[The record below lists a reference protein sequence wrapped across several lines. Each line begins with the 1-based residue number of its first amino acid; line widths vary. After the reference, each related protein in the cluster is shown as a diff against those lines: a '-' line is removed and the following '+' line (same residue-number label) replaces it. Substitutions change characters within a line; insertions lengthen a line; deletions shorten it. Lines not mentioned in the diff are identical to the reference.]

1 MHCPPQKEPDSALTH
16 NGVIDNK
23 VKKRHF
29 ALQYEEQ
36 DDIHN
41 YAAGVAS
48 CKNRLAKLE
57 QGDLGIRFIEKLK
70 LAGLSDGRIAF
81 YGDRVITL
89 LKLFEKM
96 NVNVI
101 DAQKKDCESVLAD
114 ILSHNYKGESK
125 RAFALVLL
133 RLVHFAKTGEIGDR
147 DSGYVEEVSWIRPSR
162 YEDKG
167 EIIRAEDLL
176 TVEEVSA
183 LIDKTTNKRDRAM
196 FWVMFEGAFRPGELL
211 HLRVGGVEFRDNYLL
226 LSTHGKTGNKRVALV
241 VSFKPLLEWLAEHP
255 LRDDPKAPLWYS
267 FSSMSK
273 TKAVTYGYL
282 REHLKRCKEKAGIK
296 KRVWNY
302 LFRHSQL
309 TLLAK
314 KLSDQTLCVYG
325 NWKPG
330 SDMPARYVHLS
341 GKDAENAI
349 LQLHGIK
356 NDDGQSSV
364 ATLKVCPRCGE
375 QNTPEIKRCLRCG
388 FILDETLLAE
398 VSRQEQTEIASIVS
412 RLERLESLGEKMDRI
427 IESLLEKRN

>member
-1 MHCPPQKEPDSALTH
+1 MKPRAANPNHVSPPLALHIRMHCPPQKEPRLTLSH
-16 NGVIDNK
+16 KESFDNK
-23 VKKRHF
+23 VNSKHF
-29 ALQYEEQ
+29 SLQYQEQ
-36 DDIHN
+36 EDDIHH
-41 YAAGVAS
+41 YAAKVTN
-48 CKNRLAKLE
+48 CKKRLSRIE
-57 QGDLGIRFIEKLK
+57 QGELGIRFVEKLK
-70 LAGLSDGRIAF
+70 LAGLSDGRISF

-89 LKLFEKM
+89 LRLFEEMK
-96 NVNVI
+96 VNVI
-101 DAQKKDCESVLAD
+101 DAQKKDCEAVLAD
-114 ILSHNYKGESK
+114 ILSKKYKGESR

-133 RLVHFAKTGEIGDR
+133 RLVHFAKTGDIGDR
-147 DSGYVEEVSWIRPSR
+147 DNGYVDEVSWIRPSR

-167 EIIRAEDLL
+167 EGIKPEDLL
-176 TVEEVSA
+176 TVEDVSA

-211 HLRVGGVEFRDNYLL
+211 HLKVGGVEFRENYLL

-241 VSFKPLLEWLAEHP
+241 VSFKPLLEWLVEHP

-330 SDMPARYVHLS
+330 SDMPC
-341 GKDAENAI
+341 KI
-349 LQLHGIK
+349 C
-356 NDDGQSSV
+356 SSFWQRCRECNF
-364 ATLKVCPRCGE
+364 ATPW
-375 QNTPEIKRCLRCG
+375 N
-388 FILDETLLAE
+388 
-398 VSRQEQTEIASIVS
+398 
-412 RLERLESLGEKMDRI
+412 
-427 IESLLEKRN
+427 

>member
-1 MHCPPQKEPDSALTH
+1 MHCPPQKEPDSALNH
-16 NGVIDNK
+16 NGTIDNK

-29 ALQYEEQ
+29 ALQYEEL

-48 CKNRLAKLE
+48 CKKRLAKLE
-57 QGDLGIRFIEKLK
+57 QGELGIRFIEKLK

-81 YGDRVITL
+81 YGDRAITM

-96 NVNVI
+96 DVKLA
-101 DAQKKDCESVLAD
+101 DAQKKDCESVLAE

-147 DSGYVEEVSWIRPSR
+147 DSGYVDEVSWIRPSR

-167 EIIRAEDLL
+167 ESIRAEDLL
-176 TVEEVSA
+176 TVEDVSA
-183 LIDKTTNKRDRAM
+183 LIDRTTNKRDRAM

-211 HLRVGGVEFRDNYLL
+211 HLKVGGVEFRDNYLL

-241 VSFKPLLEWLAEHP
+241 VSFKPLLEWMAEHP

-273 TKAVTYGYL
+273 TKSVTYGYL

-296 KRVWNY
+296 KMTD
-302 LFRHSQL
+302 S
-309 TLLAK
+309 
-314 KLSDQTLCVYG
+314 G
-325 NWKPG
+325 N
-330 SDMPARYVHLS
+330 
-341 GKDAENAI
+341 I
-349 LQLHGIK
+349 
-356 NDDGQSSV
+356 SV
-364 ATLKVCPRCGE
+364 
-375 QNTPEIKRCLRCG
+375 
-388 FILDETLLAE
+388 
-398 VSRQEQTEIASIVS
+398 
-412 RLERLESLGEKMDRI
+412 
-427 IESLLEKRN
+427 

>member
-1 MHCPPQKEPDSALTH
+1 MRCPPQKEPDSALNH

-29 ALQYEEQ
+29 ALQYEELG
-36 DDIHN
+36 DIHN
-41 YAAGVAS
+41 YAAKVSS
-48 CKNRLAKLE
+48 CKNRLRKLE
-57 QGDLGIRFIEKLK
+57 QGELGIRFIEKLK
-70 LAGLSDGRIAF
+70 LAGLTDGRITF

-89 LKLFEKM
+89 LRLFERTRVK
-96 NVNVI
+96 VE
-101 DAQKKDCESVLAD
+101 DAQKKDCESILAE
-114 ILSHNYKGESK
+114 ILSCGYKGESR

-162 YEDKG
+162 YEDK
-167 EIIRAEDLL
+167 EESIRAEDLL
-176 TVEEVSA
+176 TVEDVSA
-183 LIDKTTNKRDRAM
+183 LIDRTTNKRDRAM
-196 FWVMFEGAFRPGELL
+196 FWVLFEGAFRPGELL
-211 HLRVGGVEFRDNYLL
+211 HLKVGGVEFRDNYLL

-241 VSFKPLLEWLAEHP
+241 VSFKPLLEWMAEHP

-273 TKAVTYGYL
+273 TKSVTYGYL

-356 NDDGQSSV
+356 NDSDQSSV
-364 ATLKVCPRCGE
+364 ATLRATCSWLSKKFHCE
-375 QNTPEIKRCLRCG
+375 G
-388 FILDETLLAE
+388 F
-398 VSRQEQTEIASIVS
+398 QTGKEA
-412 RLERLESLGEKMDRI
+412 RR
-427 IESLLEKRN
+427 